1 MKRHKYF
8 RAKAYKQKLESRYNE
23 SRKHYNKI
31 YFITEQPDPRALRE
45 SKGFYIAH
53 PGIDPEEWEKARG
66 RSYYIYYSRPEIA
79 YSIQEHK
86 HGRSA
91 ARVLFKKRA
100 NKKLRTAY
108 KRDPE
113 GTFNHGTFRKV
124 YDPWHFD

>member
-8 RAKAYKQKLESRYNE
+8 RDQLYKQKLESRYNG
-23 SRKHYNKI
+23 SRRKYTNV
-31 YFITEQPDPRALRE
+31 YFITKEPDPRAVRE
-45 SKGFYIAH
+45 SNNFYISH
-53 PGIDPEEWEKARG
+53 PDITPEEWEKARG
-66 RSYYIYYSRPEIA
+66 REYYIAYSRPEIA

-100 NKKLRTAY
+100 KKKLKTAY
-108 KRDPE
+108 MRDPD
-113 GTFNHGTFRKV
+113 GNLNHGTFRKV